1 VSLGREKFLHKKY
14 LCFPNATAFGRY
26 FIAFFVGWGR
36 GGGAEIFSQIINLYQ
51 MRHHL
56 VAVSIFGEARS
67 PVKFRENNAK
77 CLF

>member
-14 LCFPNATAFGRY
+14 LCLPNATAFGRY
-26 FIAFFVGWGR
+26 FIAFFV
-36 GGGAEIFSQIINLYQ
+36 GGAEIFSQIINLYQ

-56 VAVSIFGEARS
+56 VAVSIFGEALS